1 MSLTECV
8 LGSIRFCYHNG
19 IVEENENET
28 KTTCIF
34 FLTKDIHIVNKI
46 AISYEKKDVS
56 GEFKMN
62 DAKLG
67 QSI

>member
-1 MSLTECV
+1 MELLKRMSPD
-8 LGSIRFCYHNG
+8 
-19 IVEENENET
+19 ENNMYFLFDEGHY
-28 KTTCIF
+28 IP
-34 FLTKDIHIVNKI
+34 LTKLSFYTRV
-46 AISYEKKDVS
+46 DVS